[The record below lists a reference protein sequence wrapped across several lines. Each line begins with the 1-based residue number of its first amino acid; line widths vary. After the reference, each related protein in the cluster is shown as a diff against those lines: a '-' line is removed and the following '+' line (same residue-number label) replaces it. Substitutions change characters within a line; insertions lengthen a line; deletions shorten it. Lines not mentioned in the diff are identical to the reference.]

1 MTAIIDSDMHLY
13 EPRDMW
19 AEHVPATRREHAL
32 RISDDELGHAWLM
45 LGDRRVHLAE
55 VHHPGDVSRM
65 GAYRRL
71 VRAGLPAPS
80 GYDEALP
87 PAFWDPAV
95 RREQLDGFGLAGTV
109 LFPNY
114 GLIWER
120 SLRDDLEATRL
131 NLSAWNRWAVEVAA
145 EGRGRLHPVGHVTLR
160 DVDWLHAELHSL
172 SAGGVRLAM
181 VAPALVEGR
190 RLSHPG
196 LDPAWSA
203 FEQHGV
209 SPVFH
214 VAAFP
219 ARPFDDAWYENDPDQ
234 VTPVLSSSFLSTAP
248 ALAVADMA
256 VNGAF
261 QRHPELRLGIMEL
274 TAQWVPLF
282 LRHLDGAFAF
292 HAAFE
297 GRPLCDLPMRPSEY
311 IARQVRVAAF
321 PDEQPARLIDEAGDL
336 FMFCSDY
343 PHAEGSVRPVED
355 YAEAGSAVRG
365 RSRDLLYGGNIRWL
379 LHDES

>member
-1 MTAIIDSDMHLY
+1 M
-13 EPRDMW
+13 
-19 AEHVPATRREHAL
+19 
-32 RISDDELGHAWLM
+32 
-45 LGDRRVHLAE
+45 
-55 VHHPGDVSRM
+55 
-65 GAYRRL
+65 
-71 VRAGLPAPS
+71 
-80 GYDEALP
+80 
-87 PAFWDPAV
+87 
-95 RREQLDGFGLAGTV
+95 
-109 LFPNY
+109 
-114 GLIWER
+114 
-120 SLRDDLEATRL
+120 
-131 NLSAWNRWAVEVAA
+131 
-145 EGRGRLHPVGHVTLR
+145 
-160 DVDWLHAELHSL
+160 
-172 SAGGVRLAM
+172 
-181 VAPALVEGR
+181 
-190 RLSHPG
+190 
-196 LDPAWSA
+196 
-203 FEQHGV
+203 
-209 SPVFH
+209 FH